1 MKKRMKK
8 GREQQESKENK
19 TNQGGK
25 GGSEAGFEVS
35 GVSNRRKKGRKKTG
49 LRPKKTENSP
59 RNAEEL
65 NKREEREIT
74 RKQGQFTVA
83 MPIE

>member
-35 GVSNRRKKGRKKTG
+35 ASNRRKKGRIKAV
-49 LRPKKTENSP
+49 LRPQKK
-59 RNAEEL
+59 
-65 NKREEREIT
+65 
-74 RKQGQFTVA
+74 RKQPEE
-83 MPIE
+83 MLRNSIRERKER